1 MPKLLTNEELRD
13 LLSMEYSQSTTLPE
27 SRTLRK
33 ENIDAFNAI
42 SRNGLKFGEKERRII
57 FYRTLKG
64 EEVFIQYPGKESQ
77 GDMPLDF
84 RPGICANGSVMP
96 NAAFGEIWDTMD
108 AIGKKHNDYLSF
120 VASLFLRIGYMHGYK
135 KVRESYPM
143 IDIDVTS
150 GTQSSAGSIDFCWN
164 MIDFPD
170 DFWYSLN
177 DKVGDVELFDG
188 YLISF
193 EAFIK
198 YVDLLFQ
205 NEDCKY
211 YYRNSV
217 LAPRKDADMLKNGRN
232 SSSDANLAILN
243 YLQGNK
249 KLSKLLNEFQKGR
262 GVTSFRKADYSVVTN
277 GIITNIDMH

>member
-1 MPKLLTNEELRD
+1 
-13 LLSMEYSQSTTLPE
+13 
-27 SRTLRK
+27 
-33 ENIDAFNAI
+33 
-42 SRNGLKFGEKERRII
+42 
-57 FYRTLKG
+57 
-64 EEVFIQYPGKESQ
+64 
-77 GDMPLDF
+77 
-84 RPGICANGSVMP
+84 
-96 NAAFGEIWDTMD
+96 
-108 AIGKKHNDYLSF
+108 
-120 VASLFLRIGYMHGYK
+120 
-135 KVRESYPM
+135 M
-143 IDIDVTS
+143 IDIDVTD
-150 GTQSSAGSIDFCWN
+150 GTQNSAGSIGFCWN
-164 MIDFPD
+164 MIDFSD

-177 DKVGDVELFDG
+177 DKIGDVEMFDG
-188 YLISF
+188 FMISF

-262 GVTSFRKADYSVVTN
+262 GVTSFRKSDYSVVTN